1 MKRTFAT
8 AAVLS
13 LAVLGAGPALS
24 RPEAPEQKIDADAR
38 TRTMTGIVKE
48 YRVSKWLSI
57 ETGEKS
63 MESFKLDD
71 EGMLANVSD
80 AVAVGTRVKV
90 TEKVTDGGK
99 RVLTVEPMLP
109 DSR

>member
-8 AAVLS
+8 AMVLS
-13 LAVLGAGPALS
+13 LALFGTGSAFGQTS
-24 RPEAPEQKIDADAR
+24 APEQKMDADAR
-38 TRTMTGIVKE
+38 TRTLTGIVKE
-48 YRVSKWLSI
+48 YRVSKWLAI
-57 ETGEKS
+57 ETGEKN

-90 TEKVTDGGK
+90 TEKVTNGGK
-99 RVLTVEPMLP
+99 RVLTVEPLP
-109 DSR
+109 VDSR